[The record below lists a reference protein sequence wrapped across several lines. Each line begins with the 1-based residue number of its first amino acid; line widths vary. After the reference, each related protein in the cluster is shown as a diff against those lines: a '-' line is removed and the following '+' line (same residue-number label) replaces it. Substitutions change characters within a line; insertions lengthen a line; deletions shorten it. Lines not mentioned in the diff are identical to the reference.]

1 MFLTTFLSIL
11 TLLAFTVPGFI
22 GRKVGKIKDTGA
34 LVYVLSYV
42 AQPFLI
48 ISSMQSCALTPENTV
63 KLGVSALVAL
73 ICHAIVLFVSV
84 VVFRYDRSKGSKAYV
99 LASTFSNCGF
109 MGIPVIQSLIADGHL
124 GNDALLCTTAYIFVF
139 NFLTWT
145 VGNYVL
151 TGDKSHISVKRFLF
165 NPPTLAG
172 LFVGLPLY
180 FLNVTLPDWAI
191 RGVDFLGNMS
201 APISM
206 IILGVR
212 LADMSLKELF
222 LDGGAYL
229 ATLMKLVIVPLL
241 CLLVMLPFKAMM
253 GDTVNKVIY
262 IGMAMPAAG
271 TVLTMAELYGTKPDC
286 EKASKVQSLSTVLSV
301 ITVPLLMMI

>member
-22 GRKVGKIKDTGA
+22 GRKIGKIKDTGA

-48 ISSMQSCALTPENTV
+48 ISSLQTCTLSPENTA
-63 KLGVSALVAL
+63 KLGASALVAVVA
-73 ICHAIVLFVSV
+73 HAVVLFVSV
-84 VVFRYDRSKGSKAYV
+84 LVFRFDKRKGAKAYA
-99 LASTFSNCGF
+99 LSSTFSNCGF
-109 MGIPVIQSLIADGHL
+109 MGIPVIQSLINDGHL
-124 GNDALLCTTAYIFVF
+124 SSDALLCATAYIFVF

-145 VGNYVL
+145 VGNFVL
-151 TGDKSHISVKRFLF
+151 TGDKSHISVKKFLF

-172 LFVGLPLY
+172 LFIGLPLY
-180 FLNVTLPDWAI
+180 FLGIVLPDWAI

-201 APISM
+201 APLSM

-222 LDGGAYL
+222 GDSSAYI
-229 ATLMKLVIVPLL
+229 ASIMKLVVAPLI
-241 CLLVMLPFKAMM
+241 CLLIMLPFKTLI
-253 GDTVNKVIY
+253 GETVNKVIY
-262 IGMAMPAAG
+262 IGMAMPAAS
-271 TVLTMAELYGTKPDC
+271 TVLMMSELYSVEGAPN
-286 EKASKVQSLSTVLSV
+286 KASKVQSLSTVLSV
-301 ITVPLLMMI
+301 LTVPLLMMI